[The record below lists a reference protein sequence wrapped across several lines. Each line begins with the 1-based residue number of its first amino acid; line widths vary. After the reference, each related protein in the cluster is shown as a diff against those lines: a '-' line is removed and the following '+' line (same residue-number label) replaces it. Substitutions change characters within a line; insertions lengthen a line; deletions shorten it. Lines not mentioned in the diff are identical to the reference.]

1 MTDSKNRVHRMQ
13 VFKEHS
19 RRIAY
24 AAGAKLGFDPVTI
37 TAIAT
42 MITQIFNLVTSCARR
57 NVDPDPDTLSE
68 SIHAVCESPTK
79 RRNMR
84 NKLARRVAG
93 SSDVPLTGDQAK
105 VIADCWLDE
114 TLAAHP
120 RRVAAIAQA
129 VRQDEY
135 DNAEAVPQEF
145 VVDQYIDVDLMNRE
159 INQQP
164 QAFAI
169 APKVYD
175 PPADSPAAVTT
186 EAAAAPAAESAPAAE
201 GPTA

>member
-93 SSDVPLTGDQAK
+93 SSDVPLTGEQAK

-135 DNAEAVPQEF
+135 DNAEAVPQDF

-164 QAFAI
+164 QAFTV
-169 APKVYD
+169 APKVYN
-175 PPADSPAAVTT
+175 PPA
-186 EAAAAPAAESAPAAE
+186 EAAPAAAESAVDVQPE